1 MDIRKHYLDLYN
13 EAMKRER
20 DLWEQIAAKGPGLLE
35 HDDRLWRDWLE
46 AVGRSTS
53 ASKEL
58 REASARDA
66 ASDEAARE

>member
-13 EAMKRER
+13 AAMKHER
-20 DLWEQIAAKGPGLLE
+20 DLWEQIAAKGHSLLE
-35 HDDRLWRDWLE
+35 HDDKLWRDWLE

-53 ASKEL
+53 ASKDL

-66 ASDEAARE
+66 ASGEPAQE